1 MHKFVIASV
10 FTCFIGAASSLAYGH
25 DPHEHAGGTEVAII
39 GEVIDPVCFLS
50 HDSRGVDHSACAK
63 MCASQGITLGILEQK
78 TGKIYLSL
86 PVDHSNPNAKLLDHV
101 GQSVEVKGTVF
112 RRGGLTGIFVQSVRQ
127 VAHQPKTPTKAHDR
141 AKANDPDPPTEDDH
155 QMAGMQ
161 GMEGMHHGS
170 VGVNQPL
177 IDSIMLHGASGTS
190 AEPNSTP
197 VPMLMT
203 TKAGWMLMLHGVGF
217 LNAVQQTGPRG
228 RDRVFS
234 TNWAMPM
241 AQRDVGPGRLTIR
254 AMLSL
259 EPATITGRRYPELFQ
274 LGETA
279 FGKPIVDGQHP
290 HDLFMELAVLY
301 DLRLGEKALLSFYAA
316 PMGDPA
322 MGPTAYP
329 HRTSAS
335 EDPVAVLGHHL
346 QDSTHIS
353 DDVLTVGLTY
363 RTVRIEASGFHG
375 REPDEYRWDI
385 DSGKIDSWSSRLT
398 ISPRQN
404 WTGQYS
410 IARLHS
416 PEALNPTE
424 DVTRMTASL
433 MYNRPLLNGNWASTL
448 VWGRNHT
455 SPDGEVFNSYLAEST
470 LRFQTRNYVWGRFE
484 NVDKTNELLIGENPL
499 PPGFQE
505 HFLARVQAYTLGYDR
520 DIDLV
525 PHLRTA
531 FGGQVTLYGKPAFLS
546 PIYGSHPVGVVLF
559 LRLRPFGASR

>member
-1 MHKFVIASV
+1 
-10 FTCFIGAASSLAYGH
+10 
-25 DPHEHAGGTEVAII
+25 
-39 GEVIDPVCFLS
+39 
-50 HDSRGVDHSACAK
+50 
-63 MCASQGITLGILEQK
+63 
-78 TGKIYLSL
+78 
-86 PVDHSNPNAKLLDHV
+86 
-101 GQSVEVKGTVF
+101 
-112 RRGGLTGIFVQSVRQ
+112 
-127 VAHQPKTPTKAHDR
+127 
-141 AKANDPDPPTEDDH
+141 
-155 QMAGMQ
+155 
-161 GMEGMHHGS
+161 
-170 VGVNQPL
+170 
-177 IDSIMLHGASGTS
+177 
-190 AEPNSTP
+190 
-197 VPMLMT
+197 MLMT
-203 TKAGWMLMLHGVGF
+203 TKAGWMLMLHAVGF
-217 LNAVQQTGPRG
+217 LNAVQQTGTRG

-234 TNWAMPM
+234 TNWTMPM
-241 AQRDVGPGRLTIR
+241 AQRELGRGRLTIR

-301 DLRLGEKALLSFYAA
+301 DLRLGENALLSFYAA

-363 RTVRIEASGFHG
+363 RTVRVEASGFHG

-455 SPDGEVFNSYLAEST
+455 SPGREVFSSYLAEST
-470 LRFQTRNYVWGRFE
+470 VRFKTRNYLWGRIE
-484 NVDKTNELLIGENPL
+484 NVDKTNELLFGENPL

-505 HFLARVQAYTLGYDR
+505 HFLARVQAYTVGYDR

-531 FGGQVTLYGKPAFLS
+531 FGGQATLYGKPAFLS
-546 PIYGSHPVGVVLF
+546 PIYGAHPLGVAFF
-559 LRLRPFGASR
+559 LSLRPFGTSR